1 MLADQPIVAFA
12 STTDLARARAFYEGT
27 LGLEVRFEDEFAVV
41 LAAHGASIRVTLV
54 EHLTPQP
61 FTILGWQV
69 DDIGAAVR
77 ELAAAGVAFERFDFF
92 DQDDDGIWSAPGGGR
107 IAWFKDPDGN
117 TLSLG
122 QSP

>member
-12 STTDLARARAFYEGT
+12 STTDLARARTFYEGT
-27 LGLEVRFEDEFAVV
+27 LGLEVLHEDGFAVV
-41 LAAHGASIRVTLV
+41 LAAPGESIRVTLD

-69 DDIGAAVR
+69 DDLTASVR

-92 DQDDDGIWSAPGGGR
+92 DQDDDGIWTAPSGDLV
-107 IAWFKDPDGN
+107 AWFQDPDGN
-117 TLSLG
+117 TLSVG
-122 QSP
+122 QSA